1 MLQKATAAR
10 QDGHRLGASTARA
23 RAANPPGAPGWEA
36 CVMDYE
42 QIAYEVRDG
51 VATVTLNRPDRLN
64 AFTERMLH
72 ELVDA
77 MDQADADDDVRAVIF
92 TGRGRAFCAGADLG
106 EGGATFAAEGDAFE
120 AERNADGGGIIAQRL
135 YRSTKPLIA
144 AINGPA
150 VGVGATMTLPMDI
163 RIAADTARFG
173 FVFARRGIVPEACSS
188 WFLPRVVGI
197 NQATEWVFSGRVFD
211 AQEALRG
218 RLVRSLHP
226 AEDLLAVAQD
236 IAREIADNTSAVAIA
251 LARTMLWRML
261 EEPDPAAAH
270 AIDSRGIFE
279 MGRSADAREGVTSF
293 VEKRPPAFGM
303 KVSSDLP
310 DYFRRWQSSG
320 SVQAFLDAERDGA
333 GGAT

>member
-1 MLQKATAAR
+1 
-10 QDGHRLGASTARA
+10 
-23 RAANPPGAPGWEA
+23 
-36 CVMDYE
+36 MDYE
-42 QIAYEVRDG
+42 QIAYEVSDG
-51 VATVTLNRPDRLN
+51 VATVTLDRADRLN
-64 AFTERMLH
+64 AFTERMLG

-77 MDQADADDDVRAVIF
+77 MDRADGDDAVRAVIF

-106 EGGATFAAEGDAFE
+106 EGGATFVADGDAFDP
-120 AERNADGGGIIAQRL
+120 ERNADGGGILTQRL

-197 NQATEWVFSGRVFD
+197 AQATEWVFSGRVFD

-218 RLVRSLHP
+218 GLVRSVHP
-226 AEDLLAVAQD
+226 ADDLLGVARGL
-236 IAREIADNTSAVAIA
+236 AREIADNTSAVAVA
-251 LARTMLWRML
+251 MARTMLWRML
-261 EEPDPAAAH
+261 EEPGPAAAH
-270 AIDSRGIFE
+270 AIDSRGIFA

-293 VEKRPPAFGM
+293 VEKRAPQFEM
-303 KVSSDLP
+303 KVSADLP
-310 DYFRRWQSSG
+310 EFYARWRASG
-320 SVQAFLDAERDGA
+320 SVAAFLQGEA
-333 GGAT
+333 GGPPRPA